1 MNKLGRIWLLAALLL
16 LLAAADA
23 AHAETLAR
31 NADDLSRL
39 LRQHRPTLRL
49 KPVEAVQGCGSGG
62 CSVMLGSI
70 AIDLDAGDLR
80 RRSGA
85 PLAWALDG
93 AVGVADLPEVN
104 WTPLNGFTV
113 LRGGRAW
120 GECMEFSHAGLGNSG
135 RAQRWRTL
143 VLVAAGSRSAL
154 RITGYW
160 AACAALAQGS
170 TSAEVLL
177 PTVEP
182 VAIGEAALQI
192 VWHRCALRGCVRSVD
207 ARRVEGRADSES
219 GQLTLQP

>member
-1 MNKLGRIWLLAALLL
+1 MNRLGWRWLLAALMLL
-16 LLAAADA
+16 VAADA
-23 AHAETLAR
+23 ALAETPAS
-31 NADDLSRL
+31 NTDDLSRL
-39 LRQHRPTLRL
+39 LRQNRPALRL
-49 KPVEAVQGCGSGG
+49 KPVEAVQGCGPGG
-62 CSVMLGSI
+62 CHVMLGSI
-70 AIDLDAGDLR
+70 AIDLDAGRLR

-85 PLAWALDG
+85 PLAWALDVPLG
-93 AVGVADLPEVN
+93 GADLPEVN
-104 WTPLNGFTV
+104 WMPLRGFTV

-120 GECMEFSHAGLGNSG
+120 GECLEFGHVGLGNSG

-154 RITGYW
+154 RVTGYW

-170 TSAEVLL
+170 TSAEVML

-182 VAIGEAALQI
+182 VAISEAALQI

-207 ARRVEGRADSES
+207 ARHVEGRADSDG